1 MDGMPLTLAEIKTF
15 YQHPELPAM
24 LQDLV
29 AKNYLKFEH
38 PKDVVLVQENG
49 KSKQVRL
56 PRADIEKGYNIVA
69 GKLSYEISKIL
80 DPNGIAPTLV
90 ATDLDRVVVPDE
102 HTQGL
107 RKLTLI
113 EQSRLFGFPDDFK
126 LNIKPALAHD
136 LFGNTVPVKV
146 VTAVATL
153 LIRSAFSNKV
163 SGREPKPLRTKLVS
177 PTTASQC
184 LVLP

>member
-1 MDGMPLTLAEIKTF
+1 MPRT
-15 YQHPELPAM
+15 
-24 LQDLV
+24 
-29 AKNYLKFEH
+29 
-38 PKDVVLVQENG
+38 
-49 KSKQVRL
+49 
-56 PRADIEKGYNIVA
+56 DIEKGYNIVA

-102 HTQGL
+102 QTQGL

-153 LIRSAFSNKV
+153 LIRSAFSDIEQPVPILQQKTSYY
-163 SGREPKPLRTKLVS
+163 SGQQLALI
-177 PTTASQC
+177 A
-184 LVLP
+184 